1 MKRPS
6 FPTVISLIAL
16 FVALG
21 GTSYA
26 VIRLPARSVGNREL
40 KSNAVTSGKI
50 RPQSI
55 ARSDLS
61 ESARVGSRGPRGPA
75 GPPGA
80 AAPADAAKVEGWKA
94 LVLVGSWAHYGD
106 DWPTPGYRK
115 DGAGHVFLRG
125 LVKRA
130 GGLGPADTIAVLP
143 SGYTPANRTMSTA
156 AMNTGSGPVTS
167 GRLDIEKDGQLRWS
181 GGPAG
186 DPNFVSLDNVSFWT
200 E

>member
-1 MKRPS
+1 MRRPS

-26 VIRLPARSVGNREL
+26 VIKLPAKSVGNREL

-50 RPQSI
+50 RAQSI

-61 ESARVGSRGPRGPA
+61 ASARVGSRGPRGPA

-80 AAPADAAKVEGWKA
+80 AAPADSAKAEGWKA
-94 LVLVGSWAHYGD
+94 LVLVGAWTHYGD

-143 SGYTPANRTMSTA
+143 SGYTPANRTMSAAAMATGTA
-156 AMNTGSGPVTS
+156 AATS

-181 GGPAG
+181 GGPSG

>member
-1 MKRPS
+1 MRRPG

-26 VIRLPARSVGNREL
+26 VIKLPPRSVGNREL
-40 KSNAVTSGKI
+40 KSNAVTSAKI
-50 RPQSI
+50 R
-55 ARSDLS
+55 A
-61 ESARVGSRGPRGPA
+61 
-75 GPPGA
+75 
-80 AAPADAAKVEGWKA
+80 
-94 LVLVGSWAHYGD
+94 
-106 DWPTPGYRK
+106 
-115 DGAGHVFLRG
+115 RG
-125 LVKRA
+125 LVKRV

-143 SGYTPANRTMSTA
+143 SGYTPANRTMSAAAMVTGTA
-156 AMNTGSGPVTS
+156 AVTS

-181 GGPAG
+181 GGPSG